1 MIPIISL
8 STLVTLVFG
17 VFTVIRFNSLYKK
30 TNDIKLY
37 YLYKAF
43 LFLSFGMVLLSLP
56 GVLVKNLKIIDLA
69 YDIYP
74 LFFVISQ
81 AYFISITFNIL
92 GAEKA
97 RKVVFFLM
105 AILGLVISVF
115 PAINMAS
122 ARVGT
127 QGPFIFWE
135 DTRGDLMNILLGLA
149 MTVPSL
155 WFVFFFLWNGITAQD
170 GFIRRRAFLMS
181 AGMVSWVM
189 LGLTDYIFGAFL
201 GTISLSVVTVLFAY
215 IFFTC
220 FLIAIYRKE
229 QKVNQIQQNI

>member
-8 STLVTLVFG
+8 STLVILPLAF
-17 VFTVIRFNSLYKK
+17 FTAAKFSSLYKK

-43 LFLSFGMVLLSLP
+43 LFLSFGMVLLCLP
-56 GVLVKNLKIIDLA
+56 GITTKNLKIIDLA

-74 LFFVISQ
+74 FFFAISQ

-97 RKVVFFLM
+97 RKIIFFLM
-105 AILGLVISVF
+105 AVLGLVISIF
-115 PAINMAS
+115 PALNMAS

-170 GFIRRRAFLMS
+170 GFIRKRAFLMS
-181 AGMVSWVM
+181 AGMVCWVM

-201 GTISLSVVTVLFAY
+201 GMISLSLVTVFFAY
-215 IFFTC
+215 LFFIC
-220 FLIAIYRKE
+220 FWLAVYKKE
-229 QKVNQIQQNI
+229 QRVNRI